1 MFKSLTLLLFALLV
15 LTSCNQQ
22 EPAQQIRVIL
32 IADGRERT
40 FQLPTATTV
49 EEFLR
54 DPRVDI
60 DWGELDQINP
70 PLFTQITDGMQI
82 TIARVAERSECVQ
95 EEIPF
100 AQRVELN
107 EGLQPGE
114 QRVVQPGENG
124 ILEICY
130 RVTLVDSIP
139 RDRIEANRTEIEP
152 ARDEILYVGPTDEVE
167 PVVITGTIAYISN
180 GNAWIMQGSSTT
192 KRPITTESDLD
203 SKVFRLSEDG
213 RRLLFTRGTTDDTN
227 QSFNQLWFIADVSF
241 PTEARSLVL
250 ENILYADWIPGLE
263 NTLTYSRGEP
273 RTTAPRFLALND
285 LWQMRIDPQTGESVN
300 LEQVL
305 DRSTRGLYSWWGT
318 RFQWSPDGSKLAW
331 AQADS
336 VGLVNFEENSLA
348 DPLRRYA
355 VLRPTGDWSWRAT
368 LSWSSDSSYLI
379 TTVHG
384 APVGGESP
392 ENSPAFDVAV
402 VDTNGVFSADM
413 IDNSGIWSSPQFSPI
428 LETTTA
434 DFSDGYIAYFQAR
447 DPFNTING
455 EYDLIV
461 ADRDGSNARIIF
473 PGEGQAGIAGQQS
486 IFHSYEF
493 AWSPDGRQIA
503 LIYQGNLWIVEVA
516 TGVTHQLTVDG
527 AASSPIW
534 TR

>member
-203 SKVFRLSEDG
+203 SKVCSDFQRMVGGSCLHAAQPMIPISLLISFGLSLMYPFQP
-213 RRLLFTRGTTDDTN
+213 RRGAWFWRISFTRIG
-227 QSFNQLWFIADVSF
+227 
-241 PTEARSLVL
+241 SLVSK
-250 ENILYADWIPGLE
+250 IH
-263 NTLTYSRGEP
+263 SRIHAESLVPP
-273 RTTAPRFLALND
+273 R
-285 LWQMRIDPQTGESVN
+285 
-300 LEQVL
+300 
-305 DRSTRGLYSWWGT
+305 
-318 RFQWSPDGSKLAW
+318 PDFW
-331 AQADS
+331 
-336 VGLVNFEENSLA
+336 
-348 DPLRRYA
+348 P
-355 VLRPTGDWSWRAT
+355 
-368 LSWSSDSSYLI
+368 
-379 TTVHG
+379 
-384 APVGGESP
+384 
-392 ENSPAFDVAV
+392 
-402 VDTNGVFSADM
+402 
-413 IDNSGIWSSPQFSPI
+413 
-428 LETTTA
+428 
-434 DFSDGYIAYFQAR
+434 
-447 DPFNTING
+447 
-455 EYDLIV
+455 
-461 ADRDGSNARIIF
+461 
-473 PGEGQAGIAGQQS
+473 
-486 IFHSYEF
+486 
-493 AWSPDGRQIA
+493 
-503 LIYQGNLWIVEVA
+503 
-516 TGVTHQLTVDG
+516 
-527 AASSPIW
+527 
-534 TR
+534 